1 LSEGHGIIRGRN
13 NRPPVKVS
21 SVNKEIEVLAEIE
34 YISLEGRC
42 DAKAARQS
50 IRALQPRQ
58 IVILGTGKPHYVV
71 EANEDMRNS
80 GFLADAIRALPLT
93 DRNYIFAPTDGEK
106 VELNVGHAAYSVYLV
121 DTPFTADLGSKE
133 QIQRL
138 EPFEAQMG
146 ECTVSLLDCVATGQS
161 LKNDGSVVLAP
172 RSIGNESRR
181 PNHVMISNGDVLLT
195 DLRSEIIAQGL
206 KAEYTGR

>member
-1 LSEGHGIIRGRN
+1 M
-13 NRPPVKVS
+13 KVS
-21 SVNKEIEVLAEIE
+21 SINKEIEVLAEIE

-50 IRALQPRQ
+50 VRALQPRQ
-58 IVILGTGKPHYVV
+58 IVILGTGKPRSVL
-71 EANEDMRNS
+71 EDNVNLRNS
-80 GFLADAIRALPLT
+80 GFLADAIRSLPLT
-93 DRNYIFAPTDGEK
+93 DRNSIFAPTDGER

-121 DTPFTADLGSKE
+121 DTPFAGDVESKD
-133 QIQRL
+133 QVQRL

-146 ECTVSLLDCVATGQS
+146 ESTVSLLECVATGQS

-172 RSIGNESRR
+172 RCIDNESKR
-181 PNHVMISNGDVLLT
+181 PTVMISNGDVLLT